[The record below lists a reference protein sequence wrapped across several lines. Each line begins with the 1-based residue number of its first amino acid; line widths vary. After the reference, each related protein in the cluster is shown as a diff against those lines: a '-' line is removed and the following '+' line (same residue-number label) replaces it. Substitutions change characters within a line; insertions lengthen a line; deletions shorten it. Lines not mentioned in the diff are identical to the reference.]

1 MLFNTMP
8 TITNTMGMATI
19 NIGCITLSLIR
30 LLIAFGF
37 WKGEDP
43 GPKMHVAVK
52 PTPNLMPPLRCGP
65 TFYLLHAIRTK
76 EEFTMTIYRSES
88 ALARESVVGKL
99 QSERELPCFENSRNV
114 KMTTPTSLRCR
125 FGTSSWIWISRNPA
139 SIWLRLLLGKSL
151 ARHQA
156 AMDYRR
162 YSKPCPISPAPRMR
176 PFLS

>member
-1 MLFNTMP
+1 MP

-43 GPKMHVAVK
+43 GPKMHVGVK

-99 QSERELPCFENSRNV
+99 Q
-114 KMTTPTSLRCR
+114 
-125 FGTSSWIWISRNPA
+125 
-139 SIWLRLLLGKSL
+139 
-151 ARHQA
+151 
-156 AMDYRR
+156 
-162 YSKPCPISPAPRMR
+162 
-176 PFLS
+176 

>member
-37 WKGEDP
+37 WKRGGSGTENARRRET
-43 GPKMHVAVK
+43 GAELHATVVF
-52 PTPNLMPPLRCGP
+52 GP
-65 TFYLLHAIRTK
+65 TFYLLRAIRTK

-99 QSERELPCFENSRNV
+99 Q
-114 KMTTPTSLRCR
+114 
-125 FGTSSWIWISRNPA
+125 
-139 SIWLRLLLGKSL
+139 
-151 ARHQA
+151 
-156 AMDYRR
+156 
-162 YSKPCPISPAPRMR
+162 
-176 PFLS
+176 